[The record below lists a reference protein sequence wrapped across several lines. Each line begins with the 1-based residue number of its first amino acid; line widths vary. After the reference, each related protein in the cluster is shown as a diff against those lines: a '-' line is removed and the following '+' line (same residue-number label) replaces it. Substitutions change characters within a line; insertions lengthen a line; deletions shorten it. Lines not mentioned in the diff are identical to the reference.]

1 MKKIQK
7 FRHLSPSE
15 RYLLVKAFLLLNSV
29 RIGFLFLKFP
39 PLQRILGK
47 IGKTRAHKPSELV
60 ISIDQIVWAVD
71 TSTRFSPGGAKCL
84 ARALTTQTLMQQQG
98 YNSQLR
104 IGVIHQP
111 TEEFQAHAWI
121 EYQGKIVVGMLPDLE
136 KYNTLHPV

>member
-7 FRHLSPSE
+7 LMHLAPSE

-47 IGKTRAHKPSELV
+47 IGKAPAHRSAESV
-60 ISIDQIVWAVD
+60 ISIDRIVWAVD
-71 TSTRFSPGGAKCL
+71 TSTRFSPGDAKCL

-98 YNSQLR
+98 YDSQLR